1 MPAILSEGIA
11 RPHFAIIGLHSNH
24 KRKTGGNAP
33 CQRHTI
39 PSRDVAPARSFRR
52 GRLKISNRRSRS
64 RVTCRNRRVVF
75 VSHTSQINPTEF
87 VERVQPLLERQD
99 FQGLLQLLRRH
110 WSSDQIKELL
120 SCKCGDARKVATLAL
135 GLVGAR
141 CCIPSLATQLQDPD
155 PLANQMA
162 EHALWSIWFRC
173 GSEEA
178 NALLTRG
185 AAAMDAREF
194 ETAETLFGQ
203 AIEADPAFAEAYHQ
217 RAIVR
222 YLTERFDESVEAFQR
237 AYQLDDAD
245 DESDVDAFFN
255 LAIGYSEVGRNDEA
269 LRLFEGPLSGF

>member
-1 MPAILSEGIA
+1 MP
-11 RPHFAIIGLHSNH
+11 
-24 KRKTGGNAP
+24 
-33 CQRHTI
+33 QR
-39 PSRDVAPARSFRR
+39 RR
-52 GRLKISNRRSRS
+52 F
-64 RVTCRNRRVVF
+64 VF

-155 PLANQMA
+155 
-162 EHALWSIWFRC
+162 WSIWFRC
-173 GSEEA
+173 GSEDA

-194 ETAETLFGQ
+194 ESAEKLFGQ

-222 YLTERFDESVEAFQR
+222 YLTERFDESVADCNEVVKRMPCHFGAW
-237 AYQLDDAD
+237 AGMGHAHAHLGQLPDAIRCYVKALKINPHLD
-245 DESDVDAFFN
+245 CLDECVK
-255 LAIGYSEVGRNDEA
+255 E
-269 LRLFEGPLSGF
+269 LRKQLKHPHCGDNFD